1 MGFWYFLTLFIG
13 IFLLFRWIS
22 ARKNNQANKATLFIS
37 VFLITFSYY
46 CRSQIYDMMDFIMAL
61 GEVQSV

>member
-1 MGFWYFLTLFIG
+1 MGFWYLLTLFIG

-37 VFLITFSYY
+37 VFLITFSLFMFMFVA
-46 CRSQIYDMMDFIMAL
+46 R
-61 GEVQSV
+61 

>member
-1 MGFWYFLTLFIG
+1 MGFWYLLTLFIG

-37 VFLITFSYY
+37 VFLITFSLFMFT
-46 CRSQIYDMMDFIMAL
+46 RWS
-61 GEVQSV
+61 VQLIDLIFS

>member
-1 MGFWYFLTLFIG
+1 MGFWYFLTLLVG

-37 VFLITFSYY
+37 IFLIAFSLFMFTPW
-46 CRSQIYDMMDFIMAL
+46 S
-61 GEVQSV
+61 VQLIDLIFS

>member
-1 MGFWYFLTLFIG
+1 MGFWYFLTLLIG

-37 VFLITFSYY
+37 IFLIAFSLFMFTPW
-46 CRSQIYDMMDFIMAL
+46 S
-61 GEVQSV
+61 VQLIDLIFS

>member
-1 MGFWYFLTLFIG
+1 MGFWYFLTLLVG

-37 VFLITFSYY
+37 IFLIAFW
-46 CRSQIYDMMDFIMAL
+46 I
-61 GEVQSV
+61 

>member
-1 MGFWYFLTLFIG
+1 MGFWYFLTLLVG

-37 VFLITFSYY
+37 AGFKI
-46 CRSQIYDMMDFIMAL
+46 
-61 GEVQSV
+61 EVQHLND